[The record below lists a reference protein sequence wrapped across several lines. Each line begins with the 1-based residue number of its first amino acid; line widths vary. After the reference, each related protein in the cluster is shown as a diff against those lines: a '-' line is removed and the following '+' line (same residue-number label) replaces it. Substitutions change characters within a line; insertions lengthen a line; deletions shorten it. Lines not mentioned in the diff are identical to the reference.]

1 MIAMQ
6 HLCNVSAFMGDAL
19 IILAVLIAL
28 ITGLG
33 VLGGWISWQPRGPRL

>member
-6 HLCNVSAFMGDAL
+6 HLCNVSAFMVDGL